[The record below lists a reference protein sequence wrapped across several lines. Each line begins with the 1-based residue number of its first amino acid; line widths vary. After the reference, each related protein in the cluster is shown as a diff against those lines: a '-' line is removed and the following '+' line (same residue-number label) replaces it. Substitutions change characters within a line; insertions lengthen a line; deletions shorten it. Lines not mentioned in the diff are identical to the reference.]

1 MTAIRCPVPR
11 LSCQTADR
19 SPRPVGWLRPGP
31 ESTVIVAQTSRCTVG
46 QGGTGKAGLGNH
58 LSSMSGG
65 ETARAVG
72 IPNAVASVSADTA
85 SSRQVAH
92 GLVM

>member
-1 MTAIRCPVPR
+1 
-11 LSCQTADR
+11 
-19 SPRPVGWLRPGP
+19 
-31 ESTVIVAQTSRCTVG
+31 
-46 QGGTGKAGLGNH
+46 
-58 LSSMSGG
+58 MSGG